1 MEGSQKVLR
10 TPVPRRGMARNACPP
25 RASPL
30 ASAKCKIADYGHKSY
45 YGSLMCSLTL
55 RAPMKR
61 IAAREAKNRFGQ
73 LIDDAQHEPVTI
85 EKNGRPIA
93 VVMSLGEYEAT
104 EAMKLE
110 LLRRD
115 VAESDAD
122 LAAGR
127 VRALNQDTLDET
139 KAAACRQL
147 SERRRG

>member
-1 MEGSQKVLR
+1 
-10 TPVPRRGMARNACPP
+10 
-25 RASPL
+25 
-30 ASAKCKIADYGHKSY
+30 
-45 YGSLMCSLTL
+45 
-55 RAPMKR
+55 MKR

-73 LIDDAQHEPVTI
+73 LMDDAQREPVTI
-85 EKNGRPIA
+85 EKNGRPVA

-127 VRALNQDTLDET
+127 FRPLEQETLDEI
-139 KAAACRQL
+139 KATARSQL
-147 SERRRG
+147 GERRRG